1 MTKRKNIIQP
11 PEVWAAW
18 SKIAEAKGW
27 TMAHLIFEAVK
38 IATGS
43 TKSDPGEGGPS
54 PSRWLGSGK
63 SEIRGLGDCQAP

>member
-27 TMAHLIFEAVK
+27 TMAHLIFEAVNHRHRLNQERP
-38 IATGS
+38 GRGRP
-43 TKSDPGEGGPS
+43 KSKPVARE
-54 PSRWLGSGK
+54 RQKRNL
-63 SEIRGLGDCQAP
+63 RTR